1 MLTDELLR
9 FVQREENAGME
20 FIKRAKSAGGQIV
33 SICMALA
40 YRNCTLSDSF
50 RSMGLRLMPS

>member
-20 FIKRAKSAGGQIV
+20 FIKRAKSARG
-33 SICMALA
+33 A
-40 YRNCTLSDSF
+40 NCVFLY
-50 RSMGLRLMPS
+50 GAGVQ